1 MTKEQQEKEVKELA
15 KEIFKFMHPGDK
27 FRIGNNR
34 TDYIISL
41 AQHLISKGYRKAGEL
56 TVISDGRVADLS
68 KIEKKHKLT
77 FGEVM
82 RDIEKTFG
90 VAGNGLKYSQFILDT
105 LDAEREQAYKA
116 QCDHD
121 TFQAVQQA
129 KQDERERIENI
140 LKDKE

>member
-1 MTKEQQEKEVKELA
+1 MTKEQEKEVKELA
-15 KEIFKFMHPGDK
+15 EDLLKCIEDCGIHYLDCPVYLKGGQMDIKLNQCKKCF
-27 FRIGNNR
+27 
-34 TDYIISL
+34 

-116 QCDHD
+116 QRDHD
-121 TFQAVQQA
+121 
-129 KQDERERIENI
+129 REA
-140 LKDKE
+140 

>member
-1 MTKEQQEKEVKELA
+1 MTKEQQEKGIKELA
-15 KEIFKFMHPGDK
+15 LDMASYGYSSEAWGAANVKDK
-27 FRIGNNR
+27 NKIAHRKLF
-34 TDYIISL
+34 L
-41 AQHLISKGYRKAGEL
+41 AEYLVKKGWRKAGEL

-121 TFQAVQQA
+121 
-129 KQDERERIENI
+129 REG
-140 LKDKE
+140 

>member
-1 MTKEQQEKEVKELA
+1 MTEEQQEKEVKELA
-15 KEIFKFMHPGDK
+15 EEIAEATAKGAYTSKE
-27 FRIGNNR
+27 
-34 TDYIISL
+34 L
-41 AQHLISKGYRKAGEL
+41 AQHLISKGWRKAGEL

-116 QCDHD
+116 QRDHD
-121 TFQAVQQA
+121 
-129 KQDERERIENI
+129 REG
-140 LKDKE
+140 